1 MGRLEITKWQR
12 NSAPMLS
19 THFHYFSA
27 WAPIWRVL
35 ALAAI
40 RGPTKRKP
48 APWHCATL
56 RGKSSKSIY
65 SVWWPFEN
73 NVFLHCAVAV
83 HCASPKFELS
93 LIPPLKT
100 FKAHNH

>member
-1 MGRLEITKWQR
+1 MYLLAFVI
-12 NSAPMLS
+12 LS
-19 THFHYFSA
+19 
-27 WAPIWRVL
+27 
-35 ALAAI
+35 LAAY

-56 RGKSSKSIY
+56 RGKSSMRIY

-100 FKAHNH
+100 FKAYNH